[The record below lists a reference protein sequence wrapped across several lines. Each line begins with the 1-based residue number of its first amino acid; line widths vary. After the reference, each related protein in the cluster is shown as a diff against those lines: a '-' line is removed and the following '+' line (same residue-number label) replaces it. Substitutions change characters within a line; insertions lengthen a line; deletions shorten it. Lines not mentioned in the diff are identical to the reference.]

1 MVETLRERE
10 KVDLF
15 TMQTP
20 IIFVFGILGNIVSF
34 LVYLSPAPT
43 FHRIVKKKSTEG
55 FECVPYVVALL
66 SSMLWIYYATLK
78 SNETLLIT
86 INSIGCFIETIY
98 ISMYIIYAS
107 KQARLRAIKLSLV
120 LDIIGFGSILLFT
133 LFFLEGPQ
141 RVEVLGWISVTLS
154 ASVYIA
160 PLTIMKQV
168 IRTKS
173 VEFMPISLSLA
184 LLLNAVMW
192 FFYGLLLKD
201 IYIAVPNT
209 VGFIFGLLQI
219 ILYGIYKNSKID
231 YAEEHKLPTAIK
243 PESTS
248 NCEQIHPVCS
258 PPIKDLDITVTVSV
272 ENVVDAQQST
282 VDSHDQPN

>member
-1 MVETLRERE
+1 
-10 KVDLF
+10 
-15 TMQTP
+15 MQTP

-141 RVEVLGWISVTLS
+141 RVEVLGWIS
-154 ASVYIA
+154 
-160 PLTIMKQV
+160 KQV